1 MKIHNHI
8 FQDEKSLQTF
18 IADEKIAKQNNI
30 FVQIFSGII
39 DVKKITSISQLV
51 KKHLPQAHIIGTTTN
66 GEIVHGEMLDRQ
78 IVISISIFETTQIR
92 SAFYNLDESFSLKR
106 IQQELICDDTKAL
119 IIFSDGLKSN
129 AENLLKELYVLK
141 PDMVIAGGRA
151 GDNLVFEQ
159 TYVFNEDHSSDNAC
173 VIATLSGNELT
184 VNSDYM
190 LNWTPIG
197 KDMVITKVNENILY
211 ELDGIPILDIYKKY
225 LGEDIMENLSKICM
239 EFPLIVKRD
248 GIVVARAP
256 LLKTE
261 DDGLMFAGNFEFGDT
276 VRFSFGNIEDIV
288 ADSYRHFQE
297 FKQFPAEAVYI
308 YSCAAR
314 KALIG
319 EKLDDEVYMLE
330 SIAPT
335 VGFFTYGEYFHA
347 GSVIEMLNV
356 TTTFIA
362 LSETKEVQEKSLKP
376 HPEHQ
381 YDEMR
386 RALTHLIKVT
396 NQELEH
402 VSTHDSL
409 TGLYNRTEYKNVIE
423 RKIKSAE
430 RYKEHFGLL
439 LIDIDFFK
447 LVNDEYGHNVGDVV
461 LQKFVK
467 ILQRNIR
474 EDDFIARWGGE
485 EFIIIANYAKEK
497 ELETLAKKLKKKILE
512 ADFSPVSRL
521 SASFG
526 LTAYKEGD
534 TSDTLFKRVDNA
546 LYKAKQNGRNRYEIS

>member
-39 DVKKITSISQLV
+39 DAKKFVSVSQLV
-51 KKHLPQAHIIGTTTN
+51 KKYLPKAHIIGTTTN
-66 GEIVHGEMLDRQ
+66 GEIVNGEMLEQQ
-78 IVISISIFETTQIR
+78 IVVSVSTFESTQVR
-92 SAFYNLDESFSLKR
+92 SAFYPIDESFSLER
-106 IQQELICDDTKAL
+106 IQKDLICDDTKAL

-129 AENLLKELYVLK
+129 AENLLKELYELK
-141 PDMVIAGGRA
+141 PDMIIAGGRA
-151 GDNLVFEQ
+151 GDNLAFKQ
-159 TYVFNEDHSSDNAC
+159 TYVFNEEHSSDNAC
-173 VIATLSGNELT
+173 VIATLSGNELI

-225 LGEDIMENLSKICM
+225 LGEDIMENLSRICM

-248 GIVVARAP
+248 GVVVARAP

-261 DDGLMFAGNFEFGDT
+261 DGGLLFAGNFELGDT
-276 VRFSFGNIEDIV
+276 VRFSFGNIEDII
-288 ADSYRHFQE
+288 SYSYEHFQE
-297 FKQFPAEAVYI
+297 FKAFPAEAVYI

-314 KALIG
+314 KELIG

-335 VGFFTYGEYFHA
+335 AGFFTYGEYFHA
-347 GSVIEMLNV
+347 GNIIELLNV
-356 TTTFIA
+356 TTTFIT
-362 LSETKEVQEKSLKP
+362 LSEKAKVQEKSLKP
-376 HPEHQ
+376 HPEHH
-381 YDEMR
+381 YDRMR

-409 TGLYNRTEYKNVIE
+409 TRLYNRTEYVNTIE

-430 RYKEHFGLL
+430 RYKEHFGLIL
-439 LIDIDFFK
+439 VDIDFFK
-447 LVNDEYGHNVGDVV
+447 LINDEYGHNVGDIILKKFAQV
-461 LQKFVK
+461 LKSD
-467 ILQRNIR
+467 IR
-474 EDDFIARWGGE
+474 DDDFIARWGGE

-512 ADFSPVSRL
+512 TDFSPVLRL
-521 SASFG
+521 TASFG
-526 LTAYKEGD
+526 LTTYKEGD
-534 TSDTLFKRVDNA
+534 TSDTLFKRVDNV

>member
-1 MKIHNHI
+1 MKSYNLI
-8 FQDEKSLQTF
+8 FQDEKGLQKFIDNNKLEKVKSL
-18 IADEKIAKQNNI
+18 
-30 FVQIFSGII
+30 FVQIFSGVI
-39 DVKKITSISQLV
+39 DAKTIVSVSKLV
-51 KKHLPQAHIIGTTTN
+51 KQYLPQAHIIGTTTN
-66 GEIVHGEMLDRQ
+66 GEIVGGEMIDNQ
-78 IVISISIFETTQIR
+78 IVISVTLFETTKVR
-92 SAFYNLDESFSLKR
+92 SAFYDINENFTLER
-106 IQQELICDDTKAL
+106 VQEELICDDTKAL

-129 AENLLKELYVLK
+129 AENLLKELYELK
-141 PDMVIAGGRA
+141 PDMIIAGGRA
-151 GDNLVFEQ
+151 GDNLAFKQ
-159 TYVFNEDHSSDNAC
+159 TYVFNEEHIGDNAC
-173 VIATLSGNELT
+173 VIATLSGNELI

-225 LGEDIMENLSKICM
+225 LGEDIMGNLSRICM

-248 GIVVARAP
+248 GVVVARAP
-256 LLKTE
+256 LIKME
-261 DDGLMFAGNFEFGDT
+261 DDGLMFAGNFDLGDT

-288 ADSYRHFQE
+288 ADSYKHFQE
-297 FKQFPAEAVYI
+297 FKQFPAETIYI

-314 KALIG
+314 KELIG

-330 SIAPT
+330 SIAPA

-347 GSVIEMLNV
+347 GSVIELLNV

-362 LSETKEVQEKSLKP
+362 LSETQKVEEKTLKP
-376 HPEHQ
+376 HPEHH

-409 TGLYNRTEYKNVIE
+409 TGLYNRTEYINVIE

-439 LIDIDFFK
+439 LVDIDFFK

-461 LQKFVK
+461 LQKFAK
-467 ILQRNIR
+467 TLRRNIR

-497 ELETLAKKLKKKILE
+497 ELEALAKKLKKKIIE
-512 ADFSPVSRL
+512 TDFSPVSRL

-534 TSDTLFKRVDNA
+534 TSDILFKRVDNA

>member
-1 MKIHNHI
+1 LKSYNLI
-8 FQDEKSLQTF
+8 FENEKGLQKF
-18 IADEKIAKQNNI
+18 IENNALKKAESC
-30 FVQIFSGII
+30 FVQIFSGVI
-39 DVKKITSISQLV
+39 DAKKVVSVSKLV
-51 KKHLPQAHIIGTTTN
+51 KKYLPKAHIIGTTTN
-66 GEIVHGEMLDRQ
+66 GEIVNGEMLENQ
-78 IVISISIFETTQIR
+78 IVISISIFNTTRIR
-92 SAFYNLDESFSLKR
+92 SAFYDIDENFTLER
-106 IQQELICDDTKAL
+106 VQEELICDDTKAV
-119 IIFSDGLKSN
+119 IIFSDGMKSN
-129 AENLLKELYVLK
+129 AENLLKELYTLK

-151 GDNLVFEQ
+151 GDNLAFKQ
-159 TYVFNEDHSSDNAC
+159 TYVFNEDRSGDNAC
-173 VIATLSGNELT
+173 VIATLSGNELV

-197 KDMVITKVNENILY
+197 KDMVITKVDENILY

-225 LGEDIMENLSKICM
+225 LGEDIMENLSRICM

-248 GIVVARAP
+248 GIIVARAP

-261 DDGLMFAGNFEFGDT
+261 DDALMFAGNFDLGDT

-297 FKQFPAEAVYI
+297 FKQFPAEAIYI
-308 YSCAAR
+308 YSCVAR
-314 KALIG
+314 KELIG

-330 SIAPT
+330 SIAPS

-347 GSVIEMLNV
+347 GSIVELLNI

-362 LSETKEVQEKSLKP
+362 LSETKKVEEKTLKP
-376 HPEHQ
+376 HPKHH

-409 TGLYNRTEYKNVIE
+409 TCLYNRTEYQNVIE

-439 LIDIDFFK
+439 LVDIDFFK
-447 LVNDEYGHNVGDVV
+447 LVNDEYGHNTGDVV
-461 LQKFVK
+461 LEKFAK

-485 EFIIIANYAKEK
+485 EFIIIANYAQEK
-497 ELETLAKKLKKKILE
+497 ELEILAKKLKKKILE
-512 ADFSPVSRL
+512 TDFSPVSRL

-534 TSDTLFKRVDNA
+534 TSATLFKRVDNA